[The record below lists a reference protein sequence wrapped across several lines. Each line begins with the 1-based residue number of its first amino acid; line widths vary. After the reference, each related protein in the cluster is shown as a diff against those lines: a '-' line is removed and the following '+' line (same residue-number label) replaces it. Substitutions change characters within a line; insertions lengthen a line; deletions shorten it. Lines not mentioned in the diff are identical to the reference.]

1 MICFTRLSHK
11 SNFLS
16 EKNQTGLHS
25 GPIIIQSLYK
35 FPGDLSKHSWFPPPS
50 KLAPRLITVL
60 FYVDDAVFLSQT
72 SVVLKCALKLFAT
85 LCTNDELTIN
95 YEKRK
100 MLVFTKCPGIHTW
113 QLSEYKIKQTKVFR
127 YLGIVFQ
134 ASGQRNTYLD
144 YITQNAQRAV
154 LATSLFFQNKRW
166 VIF

>member
-1 MICFTRLSHK
+1 M
-11 SNFLS
+11 
-16 EKNQTGLHS
+16 
-25 GPIIIQSLYK
+25 
-35 FPGDLSKHSWFPPPS
+35 
-50 KLAPRLITVL
+50 
-60 FYVDDAVFLSQT
+60 DDAVFLSQT